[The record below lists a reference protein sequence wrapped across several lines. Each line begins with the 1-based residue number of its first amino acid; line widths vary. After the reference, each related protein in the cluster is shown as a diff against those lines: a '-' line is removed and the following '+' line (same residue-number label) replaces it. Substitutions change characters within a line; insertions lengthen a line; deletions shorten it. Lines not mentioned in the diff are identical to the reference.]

1 MEGELTLAGLAEKY
15 DEDAAGCACWAREA
29 RIKRKAAFDLGDMA
43 AFERWA
49 GIARDWGSQA
59 AQLRRDAAAL
69 RAQAGE
75 KPQVQ
80 AHNFRGRATPMEK
93 W

>member
-1 MEGELTLAGLAEKY
+1 
-15 DEDAAGCACWAREA
+15 
-29 RIKRKAAFDLGDMA
+29 MA